1 APISVFS
8 DQRRTKSTIWSR
20 VSCGTHTPIRVP
32 QDFFLGQRAPP
43 SVQPEPHLFAGS
55 SSPDTRCVPVQPGDW
70 AGSSAAKQR
79 PRFRRSPFA
88 SGRTSSDAAHALR
101 IGPKSE
107 FSPGNGASKWRPFLL
122 RCSSCVAFSRG
133 LSVILT
139 EERSLH
145 FQLRRNKGASPVL
158 PACASL
164 PVGTPVQ
171 PGMQSGLQ
179 CPLWR

>member
-1 APISVFS
+1 MSTNLRWNRWVSGVMWHPHA
-8 DQRRTKSTIWSR
+8 DQSSPRL
-20 VSCGTHTPIRVP
+20 
-32 QDFFLGQRAPP
+32 FLGQRAPT

-107 FSPGNGASKWRPFLL
+107 FSPGNGASTWRPFLL

-145 FQLRRNKGASPVL
+145 FQLRRNKGI
-158 PACASL
+158 
-164 PVGTPVQ
+164 VGWPQARRGNGQDSCEYLALILCENLNDVAIRLTV
-171 PGMQSGLQ
+171 S
-179 CPLWR
+179 

>member
-1 APISVFS
+1 DETPGADLGLLRSAPDEIYHLVPGVMWHPYA
-8 DQRRTKSTIWSR
+8 DQSSPRL
-20 VSCGTHTPIRVP
+20 
-32 QDFFLGQRAPP
+32 FLGQRAPT

-79 PRFRRSPFA
+79 PRFRRSLFA

-107 FSPGNGASKWRPFLL
+107 LSRGNGASKWRPFLL

-145 FQLRRNKGASPVL
+145 FQLRQN
-158 PACASL
+158 
-164 PVGTPVQ
+164 T
-171 PGMQSGLQ
+171 
-179 CPLWR
+179 